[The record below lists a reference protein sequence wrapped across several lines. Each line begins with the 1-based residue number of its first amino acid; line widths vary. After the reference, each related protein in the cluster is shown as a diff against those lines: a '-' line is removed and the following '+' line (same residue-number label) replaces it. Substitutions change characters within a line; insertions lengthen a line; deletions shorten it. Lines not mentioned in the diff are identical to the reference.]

1 MSVIGKVAV
10 IGSGVMGSGIAAQ
23 AANAGL
29 EVILLDIVANE
40 GADRNSVAA
49 EAVERMRK
57 TNPAPLMHPRNAARI
72 RPGNLEDH
80 LDWLSDCDLVI
91 EVVLENL
98 EIKRDLYRKIDTHR
112 RADCIVTSNTSTIP
126 LDHLV
131 ADMPE
136 GFRQHFA
143 VTHFFNPPRYMRLLE
158 LVGGPDTQAEV
169 ISSLRD
175 FGDQLLGKSVVDCKD
190 TPGFI
195 ANRIGILWM
204 GVAVRF
210 AFEDGITVEEADAVI
225 GKPMGIPKTGIFGLL
240 DLVGIDLQPHVE
252 RSMLSLLPENDM
264 YRNIHRRSE
273 FIEKM
278 IADGYTGRK
287 GKGGF
292 YRLNRSDGGKVKEAL
307 DLVTGEY
314 HRASKPTLESVEAAR
329 AGLRK
334 LVDHP
339 DRGGQYAWRVLSH
352 TLSYAASLVPEIAD
366 NIHAVDE
373 AMKNGYAWKWGPFEL
388 IDKLGAR
395 WFAERLAAE
404 GMAVPTLLE
413 KVGDGSFY
421 RIEGGQLQYFGTDG
435 SYHDVK
441 RAEGVLLLSDIK
453 RSSERVAGNGSA
465 SLWDIGDKV
474 ICLEFHSKMNA
485 VDEGIMMMASQ
496 ALKIIPAQGYE
507 ALVIHNEGT
516 NFSVGAN
523 VGLAL
528 FAANIAA
535 WPKITES
542 VKQGQDVYKNLK
554 FAPFPVI
561 GAPSGMALGGGCEIL
576 LHCDAL
582 EAHAE
587 TYMGLVEVGVGL
599 VPAWGGCKEMLLRWS
614 DNPKH
619 AKGPMPAVSKV
630 FETVATATVAKS
642 AEEARSLLYLRPGD
656 GIVMNRDRLLAR
668 AKERALSMA
677 KDYTP
682 PEPRALRLPGP
693 SGEAAMTLV
702 LNDFRRAGKATEHD
716 VTVGKKLAHVLA
728 GGKVDPTDTLTE
740 DKVLGLERTAIV
752 SLLRTSPTLDRIEH
766 MLETGKPLRN

>member
-1 MSVIGKVAV
+1 MPAIRKVAV

-29 EVILLDIVANE
+29 EVILLDIVAKE
-40 GADRNSVAA
+40 GSDRNGVAA
-49 EAVERMRK
+49 GAIQRMRK

-91 EVVLENL
+91 EAVLENL
-98 EIKRDLYRKIDTHR
+98 EIKKDLYQKIDAHR
-112 RADCIVTSNTSTIP
+112 RDDCIVTSNTSTIP

-158 LVGGPDTQAEV
+158 LVGGPDTGAEV
-169 ISSLRD
+169 ISSLRE

-204 GVAVRF
+204 GVSVRF
-210 AFEDGITVEEADAVI
+210 AFEDGITVEEADSVI

-264 YRNIHRRSE
+264 YRAIHRRSE

-314 HRASKPTLESVEAAR
+314 HLARKSDLESVEAAR
-329 AGLRK
+329 GGLRA

-366 NIHAVDE
+366 DIHAVDE

-388 IDKLGAR
+388 IDKLGPR

-404 GMAVPTLLE
+404 GMAVPALLE
-413 KVGDGSFY
+413 QVGDGTFY
-421 RIEGGQLQYFGTDG
+421 RIEGGQLQYFGTDDA
-435 SYHDVK
+435 YHDVE

-474 ICLEFHSKMNA
+474 LCLEFHSKMNA

-496 ALKIIPAQGYE
+496 ALKMIPAQGYK

-554 FAPFPVI
+554 FASFPVI
-561 GAPSGMALGGGCEIL
+561 GAPAGMALGGGCEIL
-576 LHCDAL
+576 LHCDAI

-599 VPAWGGCKEMLLRWS
+599 VPAWAAARRCCS
-614 DNPKH
+614 DGAIIPSTPR
-619 AKGPMPAVSKV
+619 GPCPRS
-630 FETVATATVAKS
+630 
-642 AEEARSLLYLRPGD
+642 ARSLRRSQRPQWPNPQKKPAACSTCGQ
-656 GIVMNRDRLLAR
+656 AT
-668 AKERALSMA
+668 AL
-677 KDYTP
+677 
-682 PEPRALRLPGP
+682 
-693 SGEAAMTLV
+693 
-702 LNDFRRAGKATEHD
+702 
-716 VTVGKKLAHVLA
+716 
-728 GGKVDPTDTLTE
+728 
-740 DKVLGLERTAIV
+740 
-752 SLLRTSPTLDRIEH
+752 
-766 MLETGKPLRN
+766 

>member
-1 MSVIGKVAV
+1 MPAIRKVAV

-29 EVILLDIVANE
+29 EVILLDIVAKE
-40 GADRNSVAA
+40 GSDRNGVAA
-49 EAVERMRK
+49 GAIQRMRK

-80 LDWLSDCDLVI
+80 LDWLADCDLVI
-91 EVVLENL
+91 EAVLENL
-98 EIKRDLYRKIDTHR
+98 EIKKDLYQKIDAHR

-136 GFRQHFA
+136 GFRAHFA

-158 LVGGPDTQAEV
+158 LVGGPDTGAEV
-169 ISSLRD
+169 ISSLRE

-210 AFEDGITVEEADAVI
+210 AFEDGITVEEADSVI

-264 YRNIHRRSE
+264 YRAIHRRSE

-307 DLVTGEY
+307 NLVTGEY
-314 HRASKPTLESVEAAR
+314 HPARKPDLESVEAAR
-329 AGLRK
+329 GGLRA

-366 NIHAVDE
+366 DIHAVDE

-388 IDKLGAR
+388 IDKLGPR

-404 GMAVPTLLE
+404 GMAVPALLE
-413 KVGDGSFY
+413 QVGDGTFY

-435 SYHDVK
+435 AYHDVG
-441 RAEGVLLLSDIK
+441 RADGVLLLSDIK

-474 ICLEFHSKMNA
+474 LCLEFHSKMNA
-485 VDEGIMMMASQ
+485 VDEGIMLMASQ
-496 ALKIIPAQGYE
+496 ALKMIPAQGYD
-507 ALVIHNEGT
+507 ALVIHNEGA

-542 VKQGQDVYKNLK
+542 VKQGQDVYKKLK

-561 GAPSGMALGGGCEIL
+561 GAPAGMALGGGCEIL
-576 LHCDAL
+576 LHCDAI

-668 AKERALSMA
+668 AKERALTMA

-682 PEPRALRLPGP
+682 PEPRELRLPGP

>member
-1 MSVIGKVAV
+1 
-10 IGSGVMGSGIAAQ
+10 
-23 AANAGL
+23 
-29 EVILLDIVANE
+29 
-40 GADRNSVAA
+40 
-49 EAVERMRK
+49 
-57 TNPAPLMHPRNAARI
+57 
-72 RPGNLEDH
+72 
-80 LDWLSDCDLVI
+80 
-91 EVVLENL
+91 
-98 EIKRDLYRKIDTHR
+98 
-112 RADCIVTSNTSTIP
+112 
-126 LDHLV
+126 
-131 ADMPE
+131 
-136 GFRQHFA
+136 
-143 VTHFFNPPRYMRLLE
+143 MRLLE
-158 LVGGPDTQAEV
+158 LVGGPDTGAEV
-169 ISSLRD
+169 ISSLRE

-204 GVAVRF
+204 GVSVRF
-210 AFEDGITVEEADAVI
+210 AFEDGITVEEADSVI

-264 YRNIHRRSE
+264 YRAIHRRSE

-314 HRASKPTLESVEAAR
+314 HPARKSDLESVEAAR
-329 AGLRK
+329 GGLRA

-366 NIHAVDE
+366 DIHAVDE

-388 IDKLGAR
+388 IDKLGPR

-404 GMAVPTLLE
+404 GMAVPALLE
-413 KVGDGSFY
+413 QVGEGTFY

-435 SYHDVK
+435 AYHDVE

-474 ICLEFHSKMNA
+474 LCLEFHSKMNA

-496 ALKIIPAQGYE
+496 ALKMIPAQGYK

-554 FAPFPVI
+554 FASFPVI
-561 GAPSGMALGGGCEIL
+561 GAPAGMALGGGCEIL
-576 LHCDAL
+576 LHCDAI

-682 PEPRALRLPGP
+682 PESRELRLPGP

>member
-1 MSVIGKVAV
+1 MLSIKKVAV

-29 EVILLDIVANE
+29 DVLLLDIVPKDGSDRDTVAK
-40 GADRNSVAA
+40 GAIQ
-49 EAVERMRK
+49 RMLK
-57 TNPAPLMHPRNAARI
+57 TNPAPLMHPRNAKRI
-72 RPGNLEDH
+72 QPGNVEDH
-80 LDWLSDCDLVI
+80 LEWLAECDLVV
-91 EVVLENL
+91 EVVIENL
-98 EIKRDLYRKIDTHR
+98 EIKQALYRKIDQYR
-112 RADCIVTSNTSTIP
+112 KADCIVTSNTSTIP
-126 LDHLV
+126 LANLV
-131 ADMPE
+131 EGMPDD
-136 GFRQHFA
+136 FRQHFA

-158 LVGGPDTQAEV
+158 LVAGPDTRSEV
-169 ISSLRD
+169 ITTLRD
-175 FGDQLLGKSVVDCKD
+175 FGDRMLGKSVVDCKD

-210 AFEDGITVEEADAVI
+210 AFEDNLTVEEADSVI

-252 RSMLSLLPENDM
+252 RSMLSTLPEDDM
-264 YRNIHRRSE
+264 YRDIHRPSP

-278 IADGYTGRK
+278 IANGYTGRK

-292 YRLNRSDGGKVKEAL
+292 YRLNRNGGKKIKEAL
-307 DLVTGEY
+307 NLQTNEY
-314 HRASKPTLESVEAAR
+314 HPADRPALASVEAAR
-329 AGLRK
+329 AGLRA
-334 LVDHP
+334 LVEHP

-352 TLSYAASLVPEIAD
+352 TLSYAAALVPQIAD
-366 NIHAVDE
+366 DIYAVDE

-388 IDKLGAR
+388 IDKLGAS
-395 WFAERLAAE
+395 WFAEKLAE
-404 GMAVPTLLE
+404 QGMAVPPLLQQ
-413 KVGDGSFY
+413 VGEGSFY
-421 RIEGGQLQYFGTDG
+421 RIENGALQHFGTDG
-435 SYHDVK
+435 SYHDVS

-453 RSSERVAGNGSA
+453 RASKQVESNRSA

-474 ICLEFHSKMNA
+474 LCLEFHSKMNA
-485 VDEGIMMMASQ
+485 VDEGIMAMAAK
-496 ALKIIPAQGYE
+496 ALKIIPTQGYR
-507 ALVIHNEGT
+507 ALVIHNEGA

-523 VGLAL
+523 VGLGL

-542 VKQGQDVYKNLK
+542 VKQGQDIYKALK
-554 FAPFPVI
+554 FAPFPVV
-561 GAPSGMALGGGCEIL
+561 GAPSGMALGGGCEVL
-576 LHCDAL
+576 LHCDVI

-614 DNPKH
+614 ENPRH
-619 AKGPMPAVSKV
+619 PKGPMPAVSKV

-642 AEEARSLLYLRPGD
+642 AEEARSLLYLRPSD
-656 GIVMNRDRLLAR
+656 GIVMNRDRLLAS
-668 AKERALSMA
+668 AKDRALTMA
-677 KDYTP
+677 QDYAP
-682 PEPRALRLPGP
+682 PEARELTLPGP

-702 LNDFRRAGKATEHD
+702 LNDFQRAGKATAHD

-728 GGKVDPTDTLTE
+728 GGKVDPTETLTE
-740 DKVLGLERTAIV
+740 DKLLTLERSAIV
-752 SLLRTSPTLDRIEH
+752 SLLRTPQTLDRIEH

>member
-1 MSVIGKVAV
+1 MLSIKKVAV

-29 EVILLDIVANE
+29 DVLLLDIVPKDGSDRDTVAK
-40 GADRNSVAA
+40 GAIQ
-49 EAVERMRK
+49 RMLK
-57 TNPAPLMHPRNAARI
+57 TNPAPLMHPRNAKRI
-72 RPGNLEDH
+72 QPGNVEDH
-80 LDWLSDCDLVI
+80 LEWLAECDLVV
-91 EVVLENL
+91 EVVIENL
-98 EIKRDLYRKIDTHR
+98 EIKQALYRKIDQYR
-112 RADCIVTSNTSTIP
+112 KADCIVTSNTSTIP
-126 LDHLV
+126 LANLV
-131 ADMPE
+131 EGMPDD
-136 GFRQHFA
+136 FRQHFA

-158 LVGGPDTQAEV
+158 LVAGPDTRSEV
-169 ISSLRD
+169 ITTLRD
-175 FGDQLLGKSVVDCKD
+175 FGDRMLGKSVVDCKD

-210 AFEDGITVEEADAVI
+210 AFEDNLTVEEADSVI

-252 RSMLSLLPENDM
+252 RSMLSTLPEDDM
-264 YRNIHRRSE
+264 YRDIHRPSP

-278 IADGYTGRK
+278 IANGYTGRK

-292 YRLNRSDGGKVKEAL
+292 YRLNRNGGKKIKEAL
-307 DLVTGEY
+307 NLQTNEY
-314 HRASKPTLESVEAAR
+314 HPADRPALASVEAAR
-329 AGLRK
+329 TGLRA
-334 LVDHP
+334 LVEHP

-352 TLSYAASLVPEIAD
+352 TLSYAAALVPQIAD
-366 NIHAVDE
+366 DIYAVDE

-388 IDKLGAR
+388 IDKLGAS
-395 WFAERLAAE
+395 WFAEKLAE
-404 GMAVPTLLE
+404 QGMAVPPLLQQ
-413 KVGDGSFY
+413 VGEGSFY
-421 RIEGGQLQYFGTDG
+421 RIENGALQHFGTDG
-435 SYHDVK
+435 SYHDVS

-453 RSSERVAGNGSA
+453 RASKQVESNRSA

-474 ICLEFHSKMNA
+474 LCLEFHSKMNA
-485 VDEGIMMMASQ
+485 VDEGIMAMAAK
-496 ALKIIPAQGYE
+496 ALKIIPTQGYR
-507 ALVIHNEGT
+507 ALVIHNEGA

-523 VGLAL
+523 VGLGL

-542 VKQGQDVYKNLK
+542 VKQGQDIYKALK
-554 FAPFPVI
+554 FAPFPVV
-561 GAPSGMALGGGCEIL
+561 GAPSGMALGGGCEVL
-576 LHCDAL
+576 LHCDVI

-614 DNPKH
+614 ENPRH
-619 AKGPMPAVSKV
+619 PKGPMPAVSKV

-642 AEEARSLLYLRPGD
+642 AEEARSLLYLRPSD
-656 GIVMNRDRLLAR
+656 GIVMNRDRLLAS
-668 AKERALSMA
+668 AKDRALMMA
-677 KDYTP
+677 QDYAP
-682 PEPRALRLPGP
+682 PEARELTLPGP

-702 LNDFRRAGKATEHD
+702 LNDFQRAGKATAHD

-728 GGKVDPTDTLTE
+728 GGKVDPTETLTE
-740 DKVLGLERTAIV
+740 DKLLTLERSAIV
-752 SLLRTSPTLDRIEH
+752 SLLRTPQTLDRIEH

>member
-1 MSVIGKVAV
+1 MLSIKKVAV

-29 EVILLDIVANE
+29 DVLLLDIVPKDGSDRDTVAK
-40 GADRNSVAA
+40 GAIQ
-49 EAVERMRK
+49 RMLK
-57 TNPAPLMHPRNAARI
+57 TNPAPLMHPRNAKRI
-72 RPGNLEDH
+72 QPGNVEDH
-80 LDWLSDCDLVI
+80 LEWLAECDLVV
-91 EVVLENL
+91 EVVIENL
-98 EIKRDLYRKIDTHR
+98 EIKQALYRKIDQYR
-112 RADCIVTSNTSTIP
+112 KADCIVTSNTSTIP
-126 LDHLV
+126 LANLV
-131 ADMPE
+131 EGMPDD
-136 GFRQHFA
+136 FRQHFA

-158 LVGGPDTQAEV
+158 LVAGPDTRSEV
-169 ISSLRD
+169 ITTLRD
-175 FGDQLLGKSVVDCKD
+175 FGDRMLGKSVVDCKD

-210 AFEDGITVEEADAVI
+210 AFEDNLTVEEADSVI

-252 RSMLSLLPENDM
+252 HSMLSTLPEDDM
-264 YRNIHRRSE
+264 YRDIHRPSP

-278 IADGYTGRK
+278 IANGYTGRK

-292 YRLNRSDGGKVKEAL
+292 YRLNRNGGKKIKEAL
-307 DLVTGEY
+307 NLQTNEY
-314 HRASKPTLESVEAAR
+314 HPADRPALASVEAAR
-329 AGLRK
+329 AGLRA
-334 LVDHP
+334 LVEHP

-352 TLSYAASLVPEIAD
+352 TLSYAAALVPQIAD
-366 NIHAVDE
+366 DIYAVDE

-388 IDKLGAR
+388 IDKLGAS
-395 WFAERLAAE
+395 WFAEKLAE
-404 GMAVPTLLE
+404 QGMAVPPLLQQ
-413 KVGDGSFY
+413 VGEGSFY
-421 RIEGGQLQYFGTDG
+421 RIENGALQHFGTDG
-435 SYHDVK
+435 SYHDVS

-453 RSSERVAGNGSA
+453 RASKQVESNRSA

-474 ICLEFHSKMNA
+474 LCLEFHSKMNA
-485 VDEGIMMMASQ
+485 VDEGIMAMAAK
-496 ALKIIPAQGYE
+496 ALKIIPTQGYR
-507 ALVIHNEGT
+507 ALVIHNEGA

-523 VGLAL
+523 VGLGL

-542 VKQGQDVYKNLK
+542 VKQGQDIYKALK
-554 FAPFPVI
+554 FAPFPVV
-561 GAPSGMALGGGCEIL
+561 GAPSGMALGGGCEVL
-576 LHCDAL
+576 LHCDAI

-614 DNPKH
+614 ENPRH
-619 AKGPMPAVSKV
+619 PKGPMPAVSKV

-642 AEEARSLLYLRPGD
+642 AEEARSLLYLRPSD
-656 GIVMNRDRLLAR
+656 GIVMNRDRLLAS
-668 AKERALSMA
+668 AKDRALMMA
-677 KDYTP
+677 QDYAP
-682 PEPRALRLPGP
+682 PEARELTLPGP

-702 LNDFRRAGKATEHD
+702 LNDFQRAGKATAHD

-728 GGKVDPTDTLTE
+728 GGKVDPTETLTE
-740 DKVLGLERTAIV
+740 DKLLTLERSAIV
-752 SLLRTSPTLDRIEH
+752 SLLRTPQTLDRIEH

>member
-1 MSVIGKVAV
+1 MPSIQKVAV

-23 AANAGL
+23 VANAGL
-29 EVILLDIVANE
+29 EVILLDIVAE
-40 GADRNSVAA
+40 GSDRDAVARGA
-49 EAVERMRK
+49 IQRMRK
-57 TNPAPLMHPRNAARI
+57 TNPAPLMHPRNARRI
-72 RPGNLEDH
+72 RPGNLDDH
-80 LDWLSDCDLVI
+80 LDWLADCDLVI
-91 EVVLENL
+91 EAVLENL
-98 EIKRDLYRKIDTHR
+98 EIKKDLYQKVDAHR
-112 RADCIVTSNTSTIP
+112 RSDCIVTSNTSTIP

-136 GFRQHFA
+136 DFREHFA

-158 LVGGPDTQAEV
+158 LVAGSVTRAGV
-169 ISSLRD
+169 ITALRD
-175 FGDQLLGKSVVDCKD
+175 FGDRLLGKSVVDCKD

-210 AFEDGITVEEADAVI
+210 AFEDGITVEEADAII

-252 RSMLSLLPENDM
+252 RSMLSLLPKGDM
-264 YRNIHRRSE
+264 YRDIHRRSE

-292 YRLNRSDGGKVKEAL
+292 YRLNRSGGGKIKEAL
-307 DLVTGEY
+307 DLSSGEY
-314 HRASKPTLESVEAAR
+314 HRAKTPTLESVEAAR
-329 AGLRK
+329 GGLRA
-334 LVDHP
+334 LVEHP
-339 DRGGQYAWRVLSH
+339 DHGGQYAWRVLSH
-352 TLSYAASLVPEIAD
+352 TLSYAAALVPEIAD
-366 NIHAVDE
+366 DIHAVDE

-388 IDKLGAR
+388 IDKLGPR

-404 GMAVPTLLE
+404 GMAVPQLLE
-413 KVGDGSFY
+413 KVGDSSFY
-421 RIEGGQLQYFGTDG
+421 RTENGRLQYFGTDG
-435 SYHDVK
+435 AYHNVE
-441 RAEGVLLLSDIK
+441 RADGVLLLSDIK
-453 RSSERVAGNGSA
+453 RSSDRIAGNASA

-474 ICLEFHSKMNA
+474 LCLEFHSKMNA
-485 VDEGIMMMASQ
+485 VDEGIMTMTANAM
-496 ALKIIPAQGYE
+496 KMIPAQGYE

-542 VKQGQDVYKNLK
+542 VKQGQDIYKKLK

-576 LHCDAL
+576 LHCDVI

-642 AEEARSLLYLRPGD
+642 AEEARSLLYLRPND

-668 AKERALSMA
+668 AKERALSMV
-677 KDYTP
+677 KDYAP
-682 PEPRALRLPGP
+682 PEPRELQLPGP
-693 SGEAAMTLV
+693 SGETAMTLV
-702 LNDFRRAGKATEHD
+702 LNDFRRAGKATDHD

-728 GGKVDPTDTLTE
+728 GGKVDPTETLTE
-740 DKVLGLERTAIV
+740 DKLLNLERAAIV

>member
-1 MSVIGKVAV
+1 
-10 IGSGVMGSGIAAQ
+10 
-23 AANAGL
+23 
-29 EVILLDIVANE
+29 
-40 GADRNSVAA
+40 
-49 EAVERMRK
+49 
-57 TNPAPLMHPRNAARI
+57 MHPRNAARI

-98 EIKRDLYRKIDTHR
+98 EIKRDLYRKIDAHR

-210 AFEDGITVEEADAVI
+210 AFENGITVEEADAVI
-225 GKPMGIPKTGIFGLL
+225 GKPMGVPKTGIFGLL

-682 PEPRALRLPGP
+682 PEPRELRLPGP

>member
-1 MSVIGKVAV
+1 MSGIQKVAV

-23 AANAGL
+23 VANAGL
-29 EVILLDIVANE
+29 PVVLLDIVGNDS
-40 GADRNSVAA
+40 DRNAVASG
-49 EAVERMRK
+49 AVQRMLK
-57 TNPAPLMHPRNAARI
+57 TNPAPLMHPRNAKRI
-72 RPGNLEDH
+72 APGNIEDH
-80 LDWLSDCDLVI
+80 LEWLSDCDLII

-98 EIKRDLYRKIDTHR
+98 DVKRSLYEKLEAYRKPGS
-112 RADCIVTSNTSTIP
+112 IVTSNTSTIP
-126 LDHLV
+126 LRHLI
-131 ADMPE
+131 E
-136 GFRQHFA
+136 GRSDDFRRHFA

-158 LVGGPDTQAEV
+158 LVAGPDTDTQV
-169 ISSLRD
+169 IATLRD
-175 FGDQLLGKSVVDCKD
+175 FGDRALGKAVVDCKD

-252 RSMLSLLPENDM
+252 KSMLSLLPEKDM
-264 YRNIHRRSE
+264 YREVHRPSP

-278 IADGYTGRK
+278 IADGLTGRK

-292 YRLNRSDGGKVKEAL
+292 YRLNRAGGKKVKEAL
-307 DLVTGEY
+307 DLLTGEY
-314 HRASKPTLESVEAAR
+314 RVSEKASLESVSAAR
-329 AGLRK
+329 AGLRA
-334 LVDHP
+334 LVEHP
-339 DRGGQYAWRVLSH
+339 DKGGRYAWRVLAH

-366 NIHAVDE
+366 DISSVDE

-388 IDKLGAR
+388 IDKLGVK
-395 WFAERLAAE
+395 WFADKLAAE
-404 GMAVPTLLE
+404 GLAVPAIL
-413 KVGDGSFY
+413 KAVGDGAFY
-421 RIEGGQLQYFGTDG
+421 RTHDGRLQVFATDG
-435 SYHDVK
+435 SYQDIS
-441 RAEGVLLLSDIK
+441 RPDGVLLLDDIK
-453 RSSERVAGNGSA
+453 RATKPVASNGSA
-465 SLWDIGDKV
+465 SLWDIGDRV
-474 ICLEFHSKMNA
+474 LCLEFHAKMNA
-485 VDEGIMMMASQ
+485 IDEGIMAMATK
-496 ALKIIPAQGYE
+496 ALKIVPEKGYR
-507 ALVIHNEGT
+507 ALVVHNEAA

-523 VGLAL
+523 VGMAL

-542 VKQGQDVYKNLK
+542 VKQGQEVYKKLK

-599 VPAWGGCKEMLLRWS
+599 VPAWGGCKEMLIRWS
-614 DNPKH
+614 EDKKH
-619 AKGPMPAVSKV
+619 PKGPMPAVTKV

-642 AEEARSLLYLRPGD
+642 ADEARALLFLREGD
-656 GIVMNRDRLLAR
+656 GIVMNRDRLLAS
-668 AKERALSMA
+668 AKARALKMA
-677 KDYTP
+677 ENYSP
-682 PEPRALRLPGP
+682 PEPRELRLPGP

-702 LNDFRRAGKATEHD
+702 LNDFHRSGKATAHD

-728 GGKVDPTDTLTE
+728 GGKVDPTETLAE
-740 DKVLGLERTAIV
+740 DKILNLERNAIV

>member
-1 MSVIGKVAV
+1 MPSIQKVAV

-23 AANAGL
+23 VANAGL
-29 EVILLDIVANE
+29 EVILLDIVAE
-40 GADRNSVAA
+40 GSDRDAVARGA
-49 EAVERMRK
+49 IQRMRK
-57 TNPAPLMHPRNAARI
+57 TNPAPLMHPRNAGRI
-72 RPGNLEDH
+72 RPGNLDDH
-80 LDWLSDCDLVI
+80 LDWLADCDLVI
-91 EVVLENL
+91 EAVLENL
-98 EIKRDLYRKIDTHR
+98 EIKKDLYQKVDAHR
-112 RADCIVTSNTSTIP
+112 RSDCIVTSNTSTIP

-136 GFRQHFA
+136 DFREHFA

-158 LVGGPDTQAEV
+158 LVAGSVTRAGV
-169 ISSLRD
+169 ITALRD
-175 FGDQLLGKSVVDCKD
+175 FGDRLLGKSVVDCKD

-210 AFEDGITVEEADAVI
+210 AFEDGITVEEADAII

-252 RSMLSLLPENDM
+252 RSMLSLLPEGDM
-264 YRNIHRRSE
+264 YRDIHRRSE

-292 YRLNRSDGGKVKEAL
+292 YRLNRSGGGKIKEAL
-307 DLVTGEY
+307 DLSSGEY
-314 HRASKPTLESVEAAR
+314 HRAKAPTLESVEAAR
-329 AGLRK
+329 GGLRA
-334 LVDHP
+334 LVEHP
-339 DRGGQYAWRVLSH
+339 DHGGQYAWRVLSH
-352 TLSYAASLVPEIAD
+352 TLSYAAALVPEIAD
-366 NIHAVDE
+366 DIHAVDE

-388 IDKLGAR
+388 IDKLGPR

-404 GMAVPTLLE
+404 GMAVPPLLE
-413 KVGDGSFY
+413 KVGDRSFY
-421 RIEGGQLQYFGTDG
+421 RTENGRLQYFGTDG
-435 SYHDVK
+435 AYHNVE
-441 RAEGVLLLSDIK
+441 RADGVLLLSDIK
-453 RSSERVAGNGSA
+453 RSSDRIAGNASA

-474 ICLEFHSKMNA
+474 LCLEFHSKMNA
-485 VDEGIMMMASQ
+485 VDEGIMTMTANAM
-496 ALKIIPAQGYE
+496 KMIPAQGYE

-542 VKQGQDVYKNLK
+542 VKQGQDIYKKLK

-576 LHCDAL
+576 LHCDVI

-642 AEEARSLLYLRPGD
+642 AEEARSLLYLRPND

-668 AKERALSMA
+668 AKERALSMV
-677 KDYTP
+677 KGYMP
-682 PEPRALRLPGP
+682 PEPRELQLPGP
-693 SGEAAMTLV
+693 SGETAMTLV
-702 LNDFRRAGKATEHD
+702 LNDFRRAGKATDHD

-728 GGKVDPTDTLTE
+728 GGKADPTETLTE
-740 DKVLGLERTAIV
+740 DKLLNLERAAIV

>member
-210 AFEDGITVEEADAVI
+210 AFENGITVEEADAVI
-225 GKPMGIPKTGIFGLL
+225 GKPMGVPKTGIFGLL

-329 AGLRK
+329 GGLRA

-366 NIHAVDE
+366 DIHAVDE

-474 ICLEFHSKMNA
+474 LCLEFHSKMNA

>member
-1 MSVIGKVAV
+1 MPSIQKVAV

-29 EVILLDIVANE
+29 EVVLLDIVAE
-40 GADRNSVAA
+40 GSDRDAVARGA
-49 EAVERMRK
+49 IQRMRK

-72 RPGNLEDH
+72 QPGNLDDH
-80 LDWLSDCDLVI
+80 LDWLADCDLVI
-91 EVVLENL
+91 EAVLENL
-98 EIKRDLYRKIDTHR
+98 EIKKDLYQKVNAHR
-112 RADCIVTSNTSTIP
+112 RSDCIVTSNTSTIP

-131 ADMPE
+131 ADMSE
-136 GFRQHFA
+136 DFREYFA

-158 LVGGPDTQAEV
+158 LVAGSDTRAEV
-169 ISSLRD
+169 ITALRD

-204 GVAVRF
+204 GVSVRF

-252 RSMLSLLPENDM
+252 RSMLSLLPEGDM
-264 YRNIHRRSE
+264 YRDIHRRSE

-292 YRLNRSDGGKVKEAL
+292 YRLNRSGGGKIKEAL
-307 DLVTGEY
+307 DLSSGEY
-314 HRASKPTLESVEAAR
+314 HRAKTPTLESVEAAR
-329 AGLRK
+329 GGLRA
-334 LVDHP
+334 LVEHP
-339 DRGGQYAWRVLSH
+339 DHGGQYAWRVLSH
-352 TLSYAASLVPEIAD
+352 TLSYAAALVPEIAD
-366 NIHAVDE
+366 DIHAVDE

-388 IDKLGAR
+388 IDKLGPR

-404 GMAVPTLLE
+404 GMAVPSLLE
-413 KVGDGSFY
+413 KVGDSNFY
-421 RIEGGQLQYFGTDG
+421 RTENGRLQYFGTDG
-435 SYHDVK
+435 AYHNVE
-441 RAEGVLLLSDIK
+441 RADGVLLLSDIK
-453 RSSERVAGNGSA
+453 RSSDRIAGNASA

-474 ICLEFHSKMNA
+474 LCLEFHSKMNA
-485 VDEGIMMMASQ
+485 VDEGIMMMA
-496 ALKIIPAQGYE
+496 ANAMKMIPAQGYE

-542 VKQGQDVYKNLK
+542 VKQGQDIYKKLK

-576 LHCDAL
+576 LHCDAI

-642 AEEARSLLYLRPGD
+642 AEEARALLYLRPND

-668 AKERALSMA
+668 AKERALSMV
-677 KDYTP
+677 KDYAP
-682 PEPRALRLPGP
+682 PEPRELQLPGP

-702 LNDFRRAGKATEHD
+702 LDDFRRAGKATDHD

-740 DKVLGLERTAIV
+740 DKLLNLERAAIV

>member
-1 MSVIGKVAV
+1 MLSIKKVAV

-29 EVILLDIVANE
+29 DVLLLDIVPKDGSDRDTVAK
-40 GADRNSVAA
+40 GAIQ
-49 EAVERMRK
+49 RMLK
-57 TNPAPLMHPRNAARI
+57 TNPAPLMHPRNAKRI
-72 RPGNLEDH
+72 QPGNVEDH
-80 LDWLSDCDLVI
+80 LEWLAECDLVV
-91 EVVLENL
+91 EVVIENL
-98 EIKRDLYRKIDTHR
+98 EIKQALYRKIDQYR
-112 RADCIVTSNTSTIP
+112 KADCIVTSNTSTIP
-126 LDHLV
+126 LANLV
-131 ADMPE
+131 EGMPDD
-136 GFRQHFA
+136 FRQHFA

-158 LVGGPDTQAEV
+158 LVAGPDTRSEV
-169 ISSLRD
+169 ITTLRD
-175 FGDQLLGKSVVDCKD
+175 FGDRMLGKSVVDCKD

-210 AFEDGITVEEADAVI
+210 AFEDNLTVEEADSVI

-252 RSMLSLLPENDM
+252 RSMLSTLPEDDM
-264 YRNIHRRSE
+264 YRDIHRPSP

-278 IADGYTGRK
+278 IANGYTGRK

-292 YRLNRSDGGKVKEAL
+292 YRLNRNGGKKIKEAL
-307 DLVTGEY
+307 NLQTNEY
-314 HRASKPTLESVEAAR
+314 HPADRPALASVEAAR
-329 AGLRK
+329 TGLRA
-334 LVDHP
+334 LVEHP

-352 TLSYAASLVPEIAD
+352 TLSYAAALVPQIAD
-366 NIHAVDE
+366 DIYAVDE

-388 IDKLGAR
+388 IDKLGAS
-395 WFAERLAAE
+395 WFAEKLAE
-404 GMAVPTLLE
+404 QGMAVPPLLQQ
-413 KVGDGSFY
+413 VGVGSFY
-421 RIEGGQLQYFGTDG
+421 RIENGALQHFGTDG
-435 SYHDVK
+435 SYHDVS

-453 RSSERVAGNGSA
+453 RASKQVESNRSA

-474 ICLEFHSKMNA
+474 LCLEFHSKMNA
-485 VDEGIMMMASQ
+485 VDEGIMAMAAK
-496 ALKIIPAQGYE
+496 ALKIIPTQGYR
-507 ALVIHNEGT
+507 ALVIHNEGA

-523 VGLAL
+523 VGLGL

-542 VKQGQDVYKNLK
+542 VKQGQDIYKALK
-554 FAPFPVI
+554 FAPFPVV
-561 GAPSGMALGGGCEIL
+561 GAPSGMALGGGCEVL
-576 LHCDAL
+576 LHCDAI

-614 DNPKH
+614 ENPRH
-619 AKGPMPAVSKV
+619 PKGPMPAVSKV

-642 AEEARSLLYLRPGD
+642 AEEARSLLYLRPSD
-656 GIVMNRDRLLAR
+656 GIVMNRDRLLAS
-668 AKERALSMA
+668 AKDRALMMA
-677 KDYTP
+677 QDYAP
-682 PEPRALRLPGP
+682 PEARELTLPGP

-702 LNDFRRAGKATEHD
+702 LNDFQRAGKATAHD

-728 GGKVDPTDTLTE
+728 GGKVDPTETLTE
-740 DKVLGLERTAIV
+740 DKLLTLERSAIV
-752 SLLRTSPTLDRIEH
+752 SLLRTPQTLDRIEH

>member
-210 AFEDGITVEEADAVI
+210 AFENGITVEEADAVI
-225 GKPMGIPKTGIFGLL
+225 GKPMGVPKTGIFGLL

-682 PEPRALRLPGP
+682 PEPRELRLPGP

>member
-1 MSVIGKVAV
+1 MPSIQKVAV

-23 AANAGL
+23 VANAGL
-29 EVILLDIVANE
+29 EVILLDIVAE
-40 GADRNSVAA
+40 GSDRDAVARGA
-49 EAVERMRK
+49 IQRMRK
-57 TNPAPLMHPRNAARI
+57 TNPAPLMHPRNAGRI
-72 RPGNLEDH
+72 RPGNLDDH
-80 LDWLSDCDLVI
+80 LDWLADCDLVI
-91 EVVLENL
+91 EAVLENL
-98 EIKRDLYRKIDTHR
+98 EIKKDLYQKVDAHR
-112 RADCIVTSNTSTIP
+112 RSDCIVTSNTSTIP

-136 GFRQHFA
+136 DFREYFA

-158 LVGGPDTQAEV
+158 LVAGSDTRAGV
-169 ISSLRD
+169 ITALRD
-175 FGDQLLGKSVVDCKD
+175 FGDRLLGKSVVDCKD

-210 AFEDGITVEEADAVI
+210 AFEDGITVEEADAII

-252 RSMLSLLPENDM
+252 RSMLSLLPEGDM
-264 YRNIHRRSE
+264 YRDIHRRSE

-292 YRLNRSDGGKVKEAL
+292 YRLNRSGGGKIKEAL
-307 DLVTGEY
+307 DLSSGEY
-314 HRASKPTLESVEAAR
+314 HRAKTPTLESVEAAR
-329 AGLRK
+329 GGLRA
-334 LVDHP
+334 LVEHP
-339 DRGGQYAWRVLSH
+339 DHGGQYAWRVLSH
-352 TLSYAASLVPEIAD
+352 TLSYAAALVPEIAD
-366 NIHAVDE
+366 DIHAVDE

-388 IDKLGAR
+388 IDKLGPR

-404 GMAVPTLLE
+404 GMAVPSLLE
-413 KVGDGSFY
+413 KVGDSNFY
-421 RIEGGQLQYFGTDG
+421 RTENGRLQYFGTDG
-435 SYHDVK
+435 AYHNVE
-441 RAEGVLLLSDIK
+441 RADGVLLLSDIK
-453 RSSERVAGNGSA
+453 RSSDRIAGNASA

-474 ICLEFHSKMNA
+474 LCLEFHSKMNA
-485 VDEGIMMMASQ
+485 VDEGIMMMA
-496 ALKIIPAQGYE
+496 ANAMKMIPAQGYE

-542 VKQGQDVYKNLK
+542 VKQGQDIYKKLK

-576 LHCDAL
+576 LHCDVI

-642 AEEARSLLYLRPGD
+642 AEEARSLLYLRPND

-668 AKERALSMA
+668 AKERALSMV
-677 KDYTP
+677 KDYMP
-682 PEPRALRLPGP
+682 PEPRELQLPGP
-693 SGEAAMTLV
+693 SGETAMTLV
-702 LNDFRRAGKATEHD
+702 LNDFRRAGKATDHD

-728 GGKVDPTDTLTE
+728 GGKVDPTETLTE
-740 DKVLGLERTAIV
+740 DKLLNLERAAIV

>member
-1 MSVIGKVAV
+1 MLSIKKVAV

-29 EVILLDIVANE
+29 DVLLLDIVPKDGSDRDTVAK
-40 GADRNSVAA
+40 GAIQ
-49 EAVERMRK
+49 RMLK
-57 TNPAPLMHPRNAARI
+57 TNPAPLMHPRNAKRI
-72 RPGNLEDH
+72 QPGNVEDH
-80 LDWLSDCDLVI
+80 LEWLAECDLVV
-91 EVVLENL
+91 EVVIENL
-98 EIKRDLYRKIDTHR
+98 EIKQALYRKIDQYR
-112 RADCIVTSNTSTIP
+112 KADCIVTSNTSTIP
-126 LDHLV
+126 LANLV
-131 ADMPE
+131 EGMPDD
-136 GFRQHFA
+136 FRQHFA

-158 LVGGPDTQAEV
+158 LVAGPDTRSEV
-169 ISSLRD
+169 ITTLRD
-175 FGDQLLGKSVVDCKD
+175 FGDRMLGKSVVDCKD

-210 AFEDGITVEEADAVI
+210 AFEDNLTVEEADSVI

-252 RSMLSLLPENDM
+252 RSMLSTLPEDDM
-264 YRNIHRRSE
+264 YRDIHRPSP

-278 IADGYTGRK
+278 IANGYTGRK

-292 YRLNRSDGGKVKEAL
+292 YRLNRTGDKKIKEAL
-307 DLVTGEY
+307 NLQTNEY
-314 HRASKPTLESVEAAR
+314 HPADRPALASVEAAR
-329 AGLRK
+329 AGLRA
-334 LVDHP
+334 LVEHP

-352 TLSYAASLVPEIAD
+352 TLSYAAALVPQIAD
-366 NIHAVDE
+366 DIYAVDE

-388 IDKLGAR
+388 IDKLGAS
-395 WFAERLAAE
+395 WFAEKLAE
-404 GMAVPTLLE
+404 QGMAVPPLLQQ
-413 KVGDGSFY
+413 VGEGSFY
-421 RIEGGQLQYFGTDG
+421 RIENGALQHFGTDG
-435 SYHDVK
+435 SYHDVS

-453 RSSERVAGNGSA
+453 RASKQVESNRSA

-474 ICLEFHSKMNA
+474 LCLEFHSKMNA
-485 VDEGIMMMASQ
+485 VDEGIMAMAAK
-496 ALKIIPAQGYE
+496 ALKIIPTQGYR
-507 ALVIHNEGT
+507 ALVIHNEGA

-523 VGLAL
+523 VGLGL

-542 VKQGQDVYKNLK
+542 VKQGQDIYKALK
-554 FAPFPVI
+554 FAPFPVV
-561 GAPSGMALGGGCEIL
+561 GAPSGMALGGGCEVL
-576 LHCDAL
+576 LHCDVI

-614 DNPKH
+614 ENPRH
-619 AKGPMPAVSKV
+619 PKGPMPAVSKV

-642 AEEARSLLYLRPGD
+642 AEEARSLLYLRPSD
-656 GIVMNRDRLLAR
+656 GIVMNRDRLLAS
-668 AKERALSMA
+668 AKDRALTMA
-677 KDYTP
+677 QDYAP
-682 PEPRALRLPGP
+682 PEARELTLPGP

-702 LNDFRRAGKATEHD
+702 LNDFQRAGKATAHD

-728 GGKVDPTDTLTE
+728 GGKVDPTETLTE
-740 DKVLGLERTAIV
+740 DKLLTLERSAIV
-752 SLLRTSPTLDRIEH
+752 SLLRTPQTLDRIEH

>member
-1 MSVIGKVAV
+1 MPSIQKVAV

-23 AANAGL
+23 VANAGL
-29 EVILLDIVANE
+29 EVILLDIVAE
-40 GADRNSVAA
+40 GSDRDAVARGA
-49 EAVERMRK
+49 IQRMRK
-57 TNPAPLMHPRNAARI
+57 TNPAPLMHPRNAGRI
-72 RPGNLEDH
+72 RPGNLDDH
-80 LDWLSDCDLVI
+80 LDWLADCDLVI
-91 EVVLENL
+91 EAVLENL
-98 EIKRDLYRKIDTHR
+98 EIKKDLYQKVDAHR
-112 RADCIVTSNTSTIP
+112 RSDCIVTSNTSTIP

-136 GFRQHFA
+136 DFREHFA

-158 LVGGPDTQAEV
+158 LVAGSVTRAGV
-169 ISSLRD
+169 ITALRD
-175 FGDQLLGKSVVDCKD
+175 FGDRLLGKSVVDCKD

-210 AFEDGITVEEADAVI
+210 AFEDGITVEEADAII

-252 RSMLSLLPENDM
+252 RSMLSLLPKGDM
-264 YRNIHRRSE
+264 YRDIHRRSE

-292 YRLNRSDGGKVKEAL
+292 YRLNRSGGGKIKEAL
-307 DLVTGEY
+307 DLSSGEY
-314 HRASKPTLESVEAAR
+314 HRAKAPTLESVEAAR
-329 AGLRK
+329 GGLRA
-334 LVDHP
+334 LVEHP
-339 DRGGQYAWRVLSH
+339 DHGGQYAWRVLSH
-352 TLSYAASLVPEIAD
+352 TLSYAAALVPEIAD
-366 NIHAVDE
+366 DIHAVDE

-388 IDKLGAR
+388 IDKLGPR

-404 GMAVPTLLE
+404 GMAVPPLLE
-413 KVGDGSFY
+413 KVGDSSFY
-421 RIEGGQLQYFGTDG
+421 RTENGRLQYFGTDG
-435 SYHDVK
+435 AYHNVE
-441 RAEGVLLLSDIK
+441 RADGVLLLSDIK
-453 RSSERVAGNGSA
+453 RSSDRIAGNASA

-474 ICLEFHSKMNA
+474 LCLEFHSKMNA
-485 VDEGIMMMASQ
+485 VDEGIMTMTANAM
-496 ALKIIPAQGYE
+496 KMIPAQGYE

-542 VKQGQDVYKNLK
+542 VKQGQDIYKKLK

-576 LHCDAL
+576 LHCDVI

-642 AEEARSLLYLRPGD
+642 AEEARSLLYLRPND

-668 AKERALSMA
+668 AKERALSMV
-677 KDYTP
+677 KDYMP
-682 PEPRALRLPGP
+682 PEPRELQLPGP
-693 SGEAAMTLV
+693 SGETAMTLV
-702 LNDFRRAGKATEHD
+702 LNDFRRAGKATDHD

-728 GGKVDPTDTLTE
+728 GGKVDPTETLTE
-740 DKVLGLERTAIV
+740 DKLLNLERAAIV